1 MPRRRATRLL
11 ALGLVAA
18 GALVATGVPAQD
30 TGDTERKLR
39 TVKQELEAVAAERR
53 EVESERGA
61 ATRQLREADERV
73 AASGRQL
80 HETEQALEALQERLQ
95 ALETERDALESRR
108 GGQRRELAELLRAA
122 YAQGE
127 AAPLKLLLAQDR
139 VEDAN
144 RLLTYHGYLQRER
157 VERIRTL
164 SAELAGLDT
173 LEVQVAARRAE
184 LEEARARQRAQLSQ
198 HEEDRAARKALV
210 ARLDERYQDRR
221 QREQALGRDARGL
234 EQVLERLR
242 AAAARAAAER
252 KAAAERAEREARE
265 AREAARR
272 QGQPAPAPAPRPAPV
287 ASGPAVGGAGWPLA
301 GNLIAGYGA
310 SMPDG
315 RKSDGLLIGAK
326 AGTEVKAVADG
337 TVVYAEWMSG
347 FGLILIVDHGNGYMS
362 LYAHNDAVLMDAG
375 DPVRR
380 GDAVAT
386 VGTSGGHGRPA
397 LYFELRRNG
406 SPVDPAGWLKR

>member
-1 MPRRRATRLL
+1 AVARPQPVDGRAGPLMHRRRASRLV

-80 HETEQALEALQERLQ
+80 HETEQALEALQERLR

-157 VERIRTL
+157 V
-164 SAELAGLDT
+164 
-173 LEVQVAARRAE
+173 
-184 LEEARARQRAQLSQ
+184 
-198 HEEDRAARKALV
+198 
-210 ARLDERYQDRR
+210 
-221 QREQALGRDARGL
+221 
-234 EQVLERLR
+234 
-242 AAAARAAAER
+242 
-252 KAAAERAEREARE
+252 
-265 AREAARR
+265 
-272 QGQPAPAPAPRPAPV
+272 
-287 ASGPAVGGAGWPLA
+287 
-301 GNLIAGYGA
+301 
-310 SMPDG
+310 
-315 RKSDGLLIGAK
+315 
-326 AGTEVKAVADG
+326 
-337 TVVYAEWMSG
+337 
-347 FGLILIVDHGNGYMS
+347 
-362 LYAHNDAVLMDAG
+362 
-375 DPVRR
+375 
-380 GDAVAT
+380 
-386 VGTSGGHGRPA
+386 
-397 LYFELRRNG
+397 
-406 SPVDPAGWLKR
+406 